1 MRARIVLPVALVLA
15 AAVSSAERAR
25 SQQPAIDEQLR
36 QQLQQRLQQLQPSP
50 QPQTDLRGGALL
62 RPEAERFVQQSPQGQ
77 AQQGQ
82 QGNRQT
88 LCRGA
93 QVPAGWIIVDYD
105 RDRTRCGGDNPAALN
120 AFNIVVMERF
130 DNRGSGTT
138 MEICAATPTPA
149 GWTMVDVFRDNRRC
163 GRPTAPFE
171 ANVKRIRKS

>member
-15 AAVSSAERAR
+15 TTVSAAEPAR
-25 SQQPAIDEQLR
+25 SQPQR
-36 QQLQQRLQQLQPSP
+36 QQLQASP
-50 QPQTDLRGGALL
+50 QSQTDLRGGALL
-62 RPEAERFVQQSPQGQ
+62 RPEAERFVKQGQTPQG
-77 AQQGQ
+77 A

-120 AFNIVVMERF
+120 AFNIQVIERF

-138 MEICAATPTPA
+138 MEICAATPTPT

-171 ANVKRIRKS
+171 ANMKRIRKS